1 MDSRKRRFVE
11 TAVSMALDPE
21 HGYSQKPPSGRW
33 GPDYDCSS
41 FVYEVADKAGYSVG
55 RENEG
60 DRVRWTGTMTK
71 DFKDAGFQLLP
82 FANVG
87 VSGLE
92 IGDILLNLAVHAEV
106 YLGGGASVGALNSE
120 TGDYEGEAGD
130 QTGDEISIHPLK
142 DVPIQW
148 NFILRPPDE
157 ESEGDGEMPNYPMG
171 QMNGWGAGMGNGYS
185 RNNYPQSYSQT
196 YGQGYSQGY
205 GMYPQGNLGQM
216 NGYSQANAGAWPQA
230 GNQQGAKFV
239 SGVQEANERF
249 VPAGVTECFLT
260 NDWKHLIVKSADQQ
274 GYPSMRVFDIQEC
287 MEDMGQQGYQAYPQG
302 GEMVTRQEFEQ
313 LKEMLQNVQPA
324 VSDPAGHAQGANGTP
339 NANVQPNGR
348 SGRNA

>member
-1 MDSRKRRFVE
+1 MDSRKRRLVE

-41 FVYEVADKAGYSVG
+41 FVYEVADRAGYSVG
-55 RENEG
+55 RENDG
-60 DRVRWTGTMTK
+60 DQVRWTGTMTK

-120 TGDYEGEAGD
+120 TGDYVGEAGD
-130 QTGDEISIHPLK
+130 QTGEEISIHPLK
-142 DVPIQW
+142 DVPVQW
-148 NFILRPPDE
+148 NFILRAPDE
-157 ESEGDGEMPNYPMG
+157 ESEGDGEMPNYP
-171 QMNGWGAGMGNGYS
+171 NGYPGYP
-185 RNNYPQSYSQT
+185 RTTYPQSYGQT
-196 YGQGYSQGY
+196 YGQGYNQGY

-216 NGYSQANAGAWPQA
+216 NGYSQANGGTLSWPQA

-287 MEDMGQQGYQAYPQG
+287 MEDMGQQGYSQGYAQG
-302 GEMVTRQEFEQ
+302 GGPVSRQEFEQ
-313 LKEMLQNVQPA
+313 LKEMLQNVQSA
-324 VSDPAGHAQGANGTP
+324 ISDPAGHAQGANG
-339 NANVQPNGR
+339 AAGSAVQSNGR
-348 SGRNA
+348 STRNA

>member
-55 RENEG
+55 RENDDG
-60 DRVRWTGTMTK
+60 KVRWTGTMTK

-120 TGDYEGEAGD
+120 DGDYAGEAGD
-130 QTGDEISIHPLK
+130 QTGNEISIHPLK
-142 DVPIQW
+142 DVPVQW

-157 ESEGDGEMPNYPMG
+157 ESEGDGNMVNYP
-171 QMNGWGAGMGNGYS
+171 NGYPG
-185 RNNYPQSYSQT
+185 YPRTTYSST
-196 YGQGYSQGY
+196 YGQGYNQGY

-216 NGYSQANAGAWPQA
+216 NGYSQANAGSWPQA
-230 GNQQGAKFV
+230 GSQQPGAKFV

-274 GYPSMRVFDIQEC
+274 GYPTMRVFDIQEC
-287 MEDMGQQGYQAYPQG
+287 MEDMGQHGYSQGYPQG
-302 GEMVTRQEFEQ
+302 GEIVTRQEFEQ
-313 LKEMLQNVQPA
+313 LKEMLQNVQSA
-324 VSDPAGHAQGANGTP
+324 ISDPAGHVQGANGP
-339 NANVQPNGR
+339 ANANVQPNGR